1 MMRSRFSSYL
11 RVLIVIA
18 IFGISLVPARA
29 VEVPRISIDE
39 LRTMLGNPDVLIID
53 VRAPGSW
60 EASERKISGAIREGP
75 KDVESWAEKYR
86 KDMTVVLY

>member
-1 MMRSRFSSYL
+1 MRSRFSSYL
-11 RVLIVIA
+11 RALIVIA
-18 IFGISLVPARA
+18 TFGISLAPARA

-39 LRTMLGNPDVLIID
+39 LRTMLGNPEVLIID

-60 EASERKISGAIREGP
+60 EASERKISGAVREEP